1 MFTSIR
7 QIQARISDISLMLVQ
22 YPFDI
27 VCVLYNC
34 KDFTDI
40 VKLVCSAKHQ
50 LLFVCFS
57 KIVKINFQMKLL
69 ISDLI
74 SVTSCDS
81 FFSFTLT
88 LQDEYLLVYMA
99 LRDYTVTI
107 SKKESVK
114 RGVFIRRN
122 LPIGKKNK
130 LFKLSRFIW
139 IP

>member
-7 QIQARISDISLMLVQ
+7 QFQARISEISLMLVQ
-22 YPFDI
+22 YPFEI

-40 VKLVCSAKHQ
+40 VWLLCSAIHQ
-50 LLFVCFS
+50 ILFVCFS
-57 KIVKINFQMKLL
+57 IIVIINFQMKLL
-69 ISDLI
+69 ISDLS
-74 SVTSCDS
+74 SVTSCYS
-81 FFSFTLT
+81 IFSFAFT

-107 SKKESVK
+107 SKKVSVK
-114 RGVFIRRN
+114 RGVINRRY